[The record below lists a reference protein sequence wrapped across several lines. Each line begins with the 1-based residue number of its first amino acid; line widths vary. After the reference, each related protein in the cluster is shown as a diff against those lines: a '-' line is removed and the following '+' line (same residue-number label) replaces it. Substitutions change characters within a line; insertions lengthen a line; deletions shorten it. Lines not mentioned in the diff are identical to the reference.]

1 MENWNCQNKKNQM
14 LPCLKKKN
22 FEKPEYLNYYDNCYT
37 VCFMLEY
44 L

>member
-14 LPCLKKKN
+14 LPCLKEN
-22 FEKPEYLNYYDNCYT
+22 FEKQEYLNYSDNCYT
-37 VCFMLEY
+37 VYLMLEY